1 MKNIVTLL
9 CLGILLVGCTDND
22 DDMEFDN
29 SAEIIVE
36 EAESSSSVLFAGDFV
51 AASHPTS
58 GTATVNSDVTK
69 LSFTNFKTDNGPK
82 LLVYLSTD
90 IGAQD
95 FVNLGDLKGVEGDYS
110 YAIPEGTDIEKYK
123 FVDIWCVDFSVSFG
137 HAELKK

>member
-36 EAESSSSVLFAGDFV
+36 EVESSSSVLFAGDFV

-58 GTATVNSDVTK
+58 GTATVNSDVTT

-95 FVNLGDLKGVEGDYS
+95 FVNLGDLKGIEGDYS